1 MHSIQS
7 VTIAWIKF
15 RSFQKLPKIL
25 LSAGRTSL
33 RIIVPWSRKN
43 KANKIRL
50 IRRVNSRK
58 KPYHISSSF
67 FLFLY
72 PRKKRHNSNQ
82 RDSSNKQEGRKGGGR
97 NERVNTLLVE
107 ANKLEFFF
115 FLPEDQHTQAPFLSF
130 IIFQQVVIV
139 WPVNLSVRFS
149 PSSSFLFSFFRSD
162 SSRTDVFRWVS
173 PDLETVRSSNYGVQQ
188 GALWS
193 LWTSVVVSRLAS
205 PHLSHHLTWTCLG
218 GPAELVGGCTRTLSR
233 TGAAMK
239 FLDLSILSLA
249 VEPEDDPSKIRG
261 VFFFLEL
268 EIRTSH
274 GGEEK

>member
-1 MHSIQS
+1 MLIPEKSH
-7 VTIAWIKF
+7 TISPRASSY
-15 RSFQKLPKIL
+15 SFIPARNAII
-25 LSAGRTSL
+25 
-33 RIIVPWSRKN
+33 RINVIRPTNRKEERGEGET
-43 KANKIRL
+43 KGL
-50 IRRVNSRK
+50 IR
-58 KPYHISSSF
+58 YSSK
-67 FLFLY
+67 LT
-72 PRKKRHNSNQ
+72 NSN
-82 RDSSNKQEGRKGGGR
+82 
-97 NERVNTLLVE
+97 
-107 ANKLEFFF
+107 FF

-261 VFFFLEL
+261 VLFFLEI